1 METFSPSLYYHILA
15 GRLSMI
21 WHNDLRSSVC
31 LRLATE
37 SDYNSQLDFCL
48 LMAIY
53 LALCKCS
60 LAAGAEGLKPAGYFR
75 HRVVE
80 ENVYVL

>member
-1 METFSPSLYYHILA
+1 
-15 GRLSMI
+15 
-21 WHNDLRSSVC
+21 
-31 LRLATE
+31 
-37 SDYNSQLDFCL
+37 
-48 LMAIY
+48 MAIY